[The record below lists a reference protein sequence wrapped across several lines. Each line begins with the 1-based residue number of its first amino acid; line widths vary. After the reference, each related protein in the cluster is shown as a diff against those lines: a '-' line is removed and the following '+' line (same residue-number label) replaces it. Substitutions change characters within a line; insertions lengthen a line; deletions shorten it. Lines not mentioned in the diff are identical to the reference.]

1 MYRGYNDD
9 DNEDFYSSGN
19 NNGNN
24 EHVFLDPM
32 EMIYL
37 RSMPSLIRMNYM
49 NIIRI
54 LNSDN
59 EEVEPM
65 KKKILKSM
73 GIEPEEFKPS
83 MSRKKLRELEKYYRF
98 TFFDPSTGILN

>member
-1 MYRGYNDD
+1 MYGGYSDD
-9 DNEDFYSSGN
+9 DNEDSYSSQD
-19 NNGNN
+19 GNN
-24 EHVFLDPM
+24 EPVFLDPI
-32 EMIYL
+32 EMIHI
-37 RSMPSLIRMNYM
+37 RSMPGLIRMNYM

-65 KKKILKSM
+65 KNKILQSM
-73 GIEPEEFKPS
+73 GIEPSEFKPN